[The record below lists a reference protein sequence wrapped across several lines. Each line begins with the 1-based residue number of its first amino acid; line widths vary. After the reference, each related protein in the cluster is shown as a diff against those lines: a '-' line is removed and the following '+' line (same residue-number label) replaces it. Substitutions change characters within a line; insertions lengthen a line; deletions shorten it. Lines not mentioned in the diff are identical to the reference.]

1 MSNGKKLSYEDILNT
16 FFTESRERLED
27 MEASLLE
34 LEKNREDQ
42 ESLNAVFRAAH
53 TIKGSAGM
61 FGFDDI
67 GNFSH
72 ALENLLAD
80 LRDRKLSYDHELGAL
95 LFECHDF
102 MLKLIEF
109 YDANRQGKI
118 DKPMLEAL
126 IHLQL
131 KLSLSQKKTA
141 SGVTGSPVEEK
152 KAPEEE
158 QQIGKVVENMCWH
171 ISLRF
176 GESTFRDGFDPQSF
190 ISYLGNLGKVVNLR
204 MVHDSM
210 PPLKEFNAENC
221 YLGFE
226 IDFMGDIARKKLE
239 DVFEFV
245 KDDCKVRI
253 LPPRSN
259 ISEYVEL
266 INDLPESPMTIGKI
280 LVEAGSLTSEE
291 VDEALRMQ
299 SEKILHHEKK
309 LLGEIF
315 VDEKMVHQPV
325 LDEALKKQM
334 KVKKSMRVDTEKL
347 DSLINLVGELVIATA
362 SIKQIA
368 DRLGSMDLEDSVSS
382 LSMLM
387 DNLRGSSMNLRMV
400 QIGDSF
406 KRFERAVH
414 DLSNAQGKQVDL
426 ALKGGETEVDKTL
439 VEKIMDPLMHIVRN
453 AVDHGIDTPDK
464 RAAAGK
470 PPRGRIAINAY
481 SEAGSVVIEVSDD
494 GNGLNRSKILA
505 KAVEQGLID
514 PEEGAKL
521 SESDLSRFVFMPGFS
536 TAEKITDI
544 SGRGVGMDVV
554 MRNVDSLRGT
564 VSIKSTE
571 GQGATV
577 ALRLPLTLVIIDGF
591 MVKSGAEVYLLP
603 LDMVNECAEISVE
616 EIMKHENGNFMNL
629 RGELVPFIRLRDFF
643 NIPGESPG
651 KEFIVI
657 AEYFG
662 KKAGIV
668 VDKPLGEMQIVG
680 TPLGNI
686 FNSIR
691 WLSGATILGGGDPAL
706 ILDIP
711 RLIQYVQASQQSE
724 IG

>member
-1 MSNGKKLSYEDILNT
+1 MSNGKKISYEDILNT
-16 FFTESRERLED
+16 FFAESRERLED

-34 LEKNREDQ
+34 LEKNGEDQ

-61 FGFDDI
+61 FGFEDI
-67 GNFSH
+67 GTFSH

-80 LRDRKLSYDHELGAL
+80 LRDRKLSYDHALGSL

-102 MLKLIEF
+102 MLKLIDF

-118 DKPMLEAL
+118 DKTMLEAL
-126 IHLQL
+126 ILLQQ
-131 KLSLSQKKTA
+131 KLNLYHKGATF
-141 SGVTGSPVEEK
+141 GVSEPSPEEK
-152 KAPEEE
+152 KASEEDQE
-158 QQIGKVVENMCWH
+158 IGMVVENMCWH

-176 GESTFRDGFDPQSF
+176 GENTYRNGFDPQSF
-190 ISYLGNLGKVVNLR
+190 ISYLGGIGKVLNLR
-204 MVHDSM
+204 MVYDSM
-210 PPLKEFNAENC
+210 PPLPEFNAENC

-226 IDFMGDIARKKLE
+226 IDFMAEVTRQKIE
-239 DVFEFV
+239 DVFDFV
-245 KDDCKVRI
+245 KDDCIVRI
-253 LPPRSN
+253 LPPRSD
-259 ISEYVEL
+259 ISEYVNL

-291 VDEALRMQ
+291 VDEALRLQ
-299 SEKILHHEKK
+299 SEKILHHESK

-315 VDEKMVHQPV
+315 VDEKMVHKPV

-362 SIKQIA
+362 TIKKISDA
-368 DRLGSMDLEDSVSS
+368 LGSMDLEDSVSS
-382 LSMLM
+382 LAMLT

-426 ALKGGETEVDKTL
+426 TLKGGETEVDKTL

-453 AVDHGIDTPDK
+453 AVDHGIDTPNK

-470 PPRGRIAINAY
+470 PPHGRITINAY
-481 SEAGSVVIEVSDD
+481 SEAGSVVIEISDD
-494 GNGLNRSKILA
+494 GNGLNKRKILA
-505 KAVEQGLID
+505 KAVEQGLMD
-514 PEEGAKL
+514 PEEGLTL
-521 SESDLSRFVFMPGFS
+521 SDNDLFRFVFMPGFT
-536 TAEKITDI
+536 TAEKVTDI

-554 MRNVDSLRGT
+554 MRNVNSLRGT
-564 VSIKSTE
+564 VTIKSTE
-571 GQGATV
+571 GQGTIV
-577 ALRLPLTLVIIDGF
+577 GLRFPLTLVIIDGF
-591 MVKSGAEVYLLP
+591 MVKTGEEVYLLP
-603 LDMVNECAEISVE
+603 LDMVNECAEISLE
-616 EIMKHENGNFMNL
+616 EIMRQENGNFMNL
-629 RGELVPFIRLRDFF
+629 RGELVPFIRLKDFF
-643 NIPGESPG
+643 NIPGESSG
-651 KEFIVI
+651 KEYIVI

-668 VDKPLGEMQIVG
+668 IDRPLGELQIVVKPLGN
-680 TPLGNI
+680 L
-686 FNSIR
+686 FNNIR

-711 RLIQYVQASQQSE
+711 RLIQYVQASQQVE
-724 IG
+724 

>member
-1 MSNGKKLSYEDILNT
+1 MSSGKKLSYEDILNT
-16 FFTESRERLED
+16 FFAESREKLED

-34 LEKNREDQ
+34 LEKNADDQ
-42 ESLNAVFRAAH
+42 ETLNAVFRAAH

-61 FGFDDI
+61 FGFEDI

-80 LRDRKLSYDHELGAL
+80 LRDRKLSFDHDLGSL

-102 MLKLIEF
+102 MLKLVDF

-118 DKPMLEAL
+118 DKSMLEAL

-131 KLSLSQKKTA
+131 KMKSFQKKAA
-141 SGVTGSPVEEK
+141 SGAAESIAEGK

-158 QQIGKVVENMCWH
+158 QQIGMVVENMCWH

-176 GESTFRDGFDPQSF
+176 GENTFRDGFDPQSF
-190 ISYLGNLGKVVNLR
+190 LSYLGSMGKIVNLR
-204 MVHDSM
+204 TVYDSL
-210 PPLKEFNAENC
+210 PPLAQYNAESC

-226 IDFMGDIARKKLE
+226 IDFMGDVTRKKLE

-259 ISEYVEL
+259 ISEYVDL
-266 INDLPESPMTIGKI
+266 INDLPESPMAIGKI
-280 LVEAGSLTSEE
+280 LVETGSLTSEE
-291 VDEALRMQ
+291 VDEALRLQ
-299 SEKILHHEKK
+299 SEKILHHEQK

-315 VDEKMVHQPV
+315 VDEKMVHKPV

-334 KVKKSMRVDTEKL
+334 KVKKSMRIDTEKL

-382 LSMLM
+382 LSMLT

-414 DLSNAQGKQVDL
+414 DLCNAQGKQVDL
-426 ALKGGETEVDKTL
+426 TLKGGETEVDKTL
-439 VEKIMDPLMHIVRN
+439 VEKIMDPLLHIVRN
-453 AVDHGIDTPDK
+453 AIDHGIDVPNK
-464 RAAAGK
+464 RIAAGK
-470 PPRGRIAINAY
+470 PPRGKIAINAY

-494 GNGLNRSKILA
+494 GNGLNKNRILR
-505 KAVEQGLID
+505 KAVELGLVNA
-514 PEEGAKL
+514 EEGAKL
-521 SESDLSRFVFMPGFS
+521 SDSELFRFVFMPGFS
-536 TAEKITDI
+536 TAEKVTDI

-554 MRNVDSLRGT
+554 MRNIDSLRGT

-577 ALRLPLTLVIIDGF
+577 TLRLPLTLVIIDGF
-591 MVKSGAEVYLLP
+591 MVKSGEEVYLLP
-603 LDMVNECAEISVE
+603 LDMVNECAEISIE
-616 EIMKHENGNFMNL
+616 EITKHENGNFMNL

-643 NIPGESPG
+643 SIPGKSNG

-668 VDKPLGEMQIVG
+668 VDKPLGEMQIVVK
-680 TPLGNI
+680 PLGNM
-686 FNSIR
+686 FKGIR

-711 RLIQYVQASQQSE
+711 RLIQYVQASQQNVM
-724 IG
+724 G